1 MEKLLRKTFDYFKE
15 IISRSTKTNESIF
28 DEVPEPRS
36 LLDENGD
43 YIEGSSRLR
52 MNNREPFNNE
62 EKLFIN
68 QLLETLNED
77 YISTNFSDSSEFVLN
92 MGEMGETT
100 HGMRVV
106 KMEDDYYEVQYN
118 NFVDSDDE
126 YIYCECDGFE
136 CLSRLLV
143 RLFSKIREDYGGEE

>member
-1 MEKLLRKTFDYFKE
+1 MKHLKKF
-15 IISRSTKTNESIF
+15 ESYF
-28 DEVPEPRS
+28 DEVPEPKS

-43 YIEGSSRLR
+43 YIPDSSRDR
-52 MNNREPFNNE
+52 MNNREPFNQK

-68 QLLETLNED
+68 KLVDTLNEE
-77 YISTNFSDSSEFVLN
+77 YVSLSAGTRLITNFSDLTEFRLN
-92 MGEMGETT
+92 MGEMGEAT

-106 KMEDDYYEVQYN
+106 KMIDEYYEVQYN

-136 CLSRLLV
+136 CLSKLLIE
-143 RLFSKIREDYGGEE
+143 LFEKINKDYDYKG